1 MSMSDSDVVRVAP
14 QSRLS
19 RGGLIAAFAVMIAL
33 GLGVYAMFPESIGG
47 PPLPVSVT
55 IGESPVETTSGSVA
69 VLTKVVKVTSELE
82 QPIRNLG
89 IQLNDHYLYIQA
101 GPLQPGETIVLPQ
114 EVFTDKR
121 SSRRFDPD
129 QQVVTEVV
137 VRGQLPSNARGVSK
151 FEFDAAGR

>member
-1 MSMSDSDVVRVAP
+1 MSDSDVVRVAP

-101 GPLQPGETIVLPQ
+101 GPL
-114 EVFTDKR
+114 
-121 SSRRFDPD
+121 
-129 QQVVTEVV
+129 
-137 VRGQLPSNARGVSK
+137 
-151 FEFDAAGR
+151 